1 MAEVAKTRIQADA
14 YYQLPDY
21 QDNTLIQLIDG
32 EVVIGMAPNVKHQKI
47 VREIMFLFMT
57 IAKQQQGEAFDSPI
71 EVYLDEY
78 NIYEPDVV
86 YLIPNSNCAITEKHL
101 RGAPDLVVEVLS
113 PSTAKHDR
121 STKFQAYQ
129 QHGVDEYWI
138 VDPVHET
145 IEVWQQAN
153 NRFNLLN
160 AFSSGDT
167 FTSRPLGEDV
177 AVSDLLDSNN

>member
-1 MAEVAKTRIQADA
+1 MAEA
-14 YYQLPDY
+14 YYQLPAY

-32 EVVIGMAPNVKHQKI
+32 EVVIGGTPNVKHQMI

-57 IAKQQQGEAFDSPI
+57 IAEQKQGEAFSSPT
-71 EVYLDEY
+71 EVYLDES
-78 NIYEPDVV
+78 NIYEPDVM
-86 YLIPNSNCAITEKHL
+86 YLTPNPNCAVTDKHL

-121 STKFQAYQ
+121 GAKFQAYQ

-138 VDPVHET
+138 VDPLHET
-145 IEVWQQAN
+145 IEVWQLADE
-153 NRFNLLN
+153 RFNLLD

-177 AVSDLLDSNN
+177 AVKDFLK

>member
-1 MAEVAKTRIQADA
+1 MAEIAKTRIQADT
-14 YYQLPDY
+14 YYQLPAY

-32 EVVIGMAPNVKHQKI
+32 EVMIGMAPNVKHQKI

-57 IAKQQQGEAFDSPI
+57 IAKQKQGEAFDSPT
-71 EVYLDEY
+71 EVFLDEY

-86 YLIPNSNCAITEKHL
+86 YLTPDSNCAVTEKNL
-101 RGAPDLVVEVLS
+101 VGAPDLVVEVLS

-121 STKFQAYQ
+121 SAKFQAYQ
-129 QHGVDEYWI
+129 GHGVDEYWI

-145 IEVWQQAN
+145 IEVWQLESD
-153 NRFNLLN
+153 RFNLLG

-167 FTSRPLGEDV
+167 FASRPLGEDV
-177 AVSDLLDSNN
+177 TVKDLLG

>member
-1 MAEVAKTRIQADA
+1 MAEVVRSRTRADA

-21 QDNTLIQLIDG
+21 QDKTVIQLIDG
-32 EVVIGMAPNVKHQKI
+32 EVVIGVAPYVKHQMI

-57 IAKQQQGEAFDSPI
+57 IAKQKQGEAFDSPT

-78 NIYEPDVV
+78 NVYEPDVL
-86 YLIPNSNCAITEKHL
+86 YLTPDSNCAVTEKNL
-101 RGAPDLVVEVLS
+101 QGAPDLVVEVLS

-121 STKFQAYQ
+121 GAKFQAYQ

-145 IEVWQQAN
+145 LEVWQLAEG
-153 NRFNLLN
+153 RFTLLG

-177 AVSDLLDSNN
+177 AVSALLK